1 MKREE
6 FYAYCEKIAL
16 MQSNCP
22 NWYLLPD
29 SIVSDYLRSD
39 ARYGFGQVLT
49 KLLKPSYELISAQK
63 SKFNNAD
70 GEKELDELASVLS
83 VRYKIDGYRYLAYY
97 FAICFTAVV
106 FYNLPI
112 TAIELDAFDQNEL
125 FSFDASFAVMGESDP
140 QKRQLKKLS
149 IRLLDFSRNNQLVNF
164 RNIKKSTLSLFAK
177 DNYKVLSKIAKGDG
191 KFYLA
196 SWKKLSP
203 YVVYQ
208 CKICQKIEV
217 RKFDFSAKKQQPALA
232 CSECD
237 KENNHGRKSM
247 VAIPEQLSFEFLNGY
262 ICECENNLTV
272 DELLKNNLTCPS
284 CGKVAC
290 VKSFPIIDKNSL
302 KVYQDNEFISSV
314 SDNQAKETARLLMN
328 KEKNTER
335 NFGLHVLYLAF
346 GFLKWKDQNNTE
358 FNSPL
363 LLCPINL
370 AIDKKLGQY
379 YFEVPQDMG
388 GFEVNK
394 TLIHMLNSY
403 SKSLSITLPN
413 LEFNV
418 GAYFSLVR
426 ESFKNSSSEIYDITK
441 SWEIDE
447 SFKIGLF
454 QYQKLQLHHDIEE
467 NADKYLVHPVI
478 RRLCGDFDAEIESGI
493 QRERYCRDY
502 AFMDAD
508 SSQEEVIKRAQEGE
522 SFILQGPPGSGKSQT
537 ITNIISSLLG
547 EGKTVLF
554 VTEKASA
561 RSVIMDN
568 LRAFSGGGIN
578 FSDFV
583 LDFSAFKKRSG
594 AIGRDPF
601 VNELNRNLT
610 PYVSYD
616 GYDDWI
622 LADEKSRYE
631 KVQKVLSE
639 MRDDFGG
646 RNFLR
651 LLKDMAKYSRF
662 KELSEK
668 DCLPKDFVEFVKVLD
683 TVEKYYSL
691 SKNLNI
697 DLDYTKDSLYK
708 TIGDFGGD
716 FYKTSVSLVK
726 VLYEILAVKDNLK
739 NYGILSG
746 ESEKRLS
753 NCAIALRLWK
763 DFPSFDKKVLEKIA
777 DKKAQEVIDRALKR
791 AEFLKKF
798 NSHHG
803 VKFYD
808 LFDKDKCLA
817 LDLNSLSARLFEY
830 KPFIKRIGKKYRETL
845 SEIFG
850 ALKTLPQKRNYK
862 TAVKVLENLYALKE
876 YLLLEKE
883 NGQEKFKDESVF
895 GFVPTNESDFLDLVN
910 DINSSLTVIS
920 QAKLKFVNAQK
931 EKEWILRFDNLQE
944 GRVKE
949 EISENIEKLEKAV
962 DMEISLKNTFLSYF
976 DGIKNKDLAVRDTL
990 FLAEKIVSQK
1000 DRLAN
1005 WRKLY
1010 LAIEEIK
1017 NNGLKPLL
1025 DELIS
1030 SKETDVEVAK
1040 NRLYKTFYAKLVTD
1054 FIQENNFQFI
1064 CDFDRDSYAQ
1074 LINGYSESDKRV
1086 LSTSAK
1092 RLYEK
1097 LKKYLDDVAK
1107 SKKAKSTNGY
1117 PKLQSKPHYSIKRTI
1132 KENWEYVK
1140 RIKPCFMMSPL
1151 NVSQY
1156 VDIDVKFD
1164 LVIFDE
1170 ASQIFTEDALTAIS
1184 RGKQVIICG
1193 DSKQL
1198 PPCDFFRAGDVSLDD
1213 DEQYYDDEQSKDCSL
1228 LVSASNALNDKS
1240 IGLNWHY
1247 RSCDES
1253 LIAFSNEHMDY
1264 NLITFPSAVK
1274 NINDGIR
1281 FVEVP
1286 YAPSTC
1292 YEAGKNGAHINSGEA
1307 DKIVNLIYEE
1317 MIHPE
1322 RKFYSIGV
1330 VAFSNAQAFEIENRW
1345 EIFKQNPDVKDDIEA
1360 WEKLHDN
1367 EPLIFCNLDTVQG
1380 DERDTTILSICYSPD
1395 FSGRFALN
1403 YLGRIRLLSGKK
1415 RINVAITRA
1424 KHQMIVVSTLDISLL
1439 KATILSSSAC
1449 EDNKAGAEMLCK
1461 FLEYAKSL
1469 SNKREMV
1476 FAKSNDPFVSSVCE
1490 VLDELGVLYET
1501 EIGRSDCK
1509 INIGVRDGKTLNN
1522 FALGIIIDNPS
1533 RPDFDSVR
1541 EYTRLTNQIL
1551 SEKYGWKL
1559 YRIFPA
1565 CWAFDYER
1573 EKKLLIDAIKSAT

>member
-22 NWYLLPD
+22 NWHNLPD

-39 ARYGFGQVLT
+39 ARYGFGQVLA

-63 SKFNNAD
+63 SNFNSTK
-70 GEKELDELASVLS
+70 GERELDELASLLS
-83 VRYKIDGYRYLAYY
+83 VRCKIDGYRYVAYY
-97 FAICFTAVV
+97 FAICFSAVV
-106 FYNLPI
+106 FANLPI
-112 TAIELDAFDQNEL
+112 TAIDLDAFDQNEL
-125 FSFDASFAVMGESDP
+125 FSFDTSFAVMGEADP

-164 RNIKKSTLSLFAK
+164 RNIKKSTLSLHAK
-177 DNYKVLSKIAKGDG
+177 DNYKILRQLVKGDG

-196 SWKKLSP
+196 SWKKLNP

-208 CKICQKIEV
+208 CKICQKTES
-217 RKFDFSAKKQQPALA
+217 RKFDFSAKKLQPSYS

-237 KENNHGRKSM
+237 KENLHGRKSM
-247 VAIPEQLSFEFLNGY
+247 VAIPEKLNFEFLNGY
-262 ICECENNLTV
+262 TCECENNLSV
-272 DELLKNNLTCPS
+272 DELLKNNLICPH
-284 CGKVAC
+284 CGKAVE
-290 VKSFPIIDKNSL
+290 VKSFPIIDNGSL
-302 KVYQDNEFISSV
+302 NCYKDNEFIPSV
-314 SDNQAKETARLLMN
+314 SDNQAKEISRTLMN

-346 GFLKWKDQNNTE
+346 GFLKWKDLNNTE

-370 AIDKKLGQY
+370 SVDKKLGQY
-379 YFEVPQDMG
+379 YFEIPKEMG

-403 SKSLSITLPN
+403 SKSLSISLPTLDV
-413 LEFNV
+413 FNV

-426 ESFKNSSSEIYDITK
+426 QSFKDASSEINDITK

-454 QYQKLQLHHDIEE
+454 QYQKLQLYHDIEE
-467 NADKYLVHPVI
+467 NTDKYLVHPVI
-478 RRLCGDFDAEIESGI
+478 RRLCGDMDAKIESGSE
-493 QRERYCRDY
+493 RERYNQKY
-502 AFMDAD
+502 TFMDAD

-522 SFILQGPPGSGKSQT
+522 TFILQGPPGSGKSQT
-537 ITNIISSLLG
+537 ITNIICSQLG
-547 EGKTVLF
+547 EGKSVLF

-568 LRAFSGGGIN
+568 LRAFSGGIN
-578 FSDFV
+578 LSDFV
-583 LDFSAFKKRSG
+583 LDFSTFKKRGG

-616 GYDDWI
+616 GYDDWM

-639 MRDDFGG
+639 MRDDFSG

-668 DCLPKDFVEFVKVLD
+668 DCLPKDFVEFVKLCDV
-683 TVEKYYSL
+683 VQKYYNL
-691 SKNLNI
+691 AKNLNS
-697 DLDYTKDSLYK
+697 DFDYRKDSLYGSV
-708 TIGDFGGD
+708 GDYGSQ
-716 FYKTSVSLVK
+716 FYKTALSLVK
-726 VLYEILAVKDNLK
+726 VLYEILGLKDRLK
-739 NYGILSG
+739 NLGIVSG

-753 NCAIALRLWK
+753 NCAIALRFWK
-763 DFPSFDKKVLEKIA
+763 DFPKFNKKVLEIIA
-777 DKKAQEVIDRALKR
+777 DKKAEKVIDRALKR

-798 NSHHG
+798 TAHHG
-803 VKFYD
+803 AKYCN

-817 LDLNSLSARLFEY
+817 LDLNLLSARLFGY
-830 KPFIKRIGKKYRETL
+830 KSFIKRFGKKYNETL
-845 SEIFG
+845 FEIFG
-850 ALKTLPQKRNYK
+850 ALKILPKKRNYK
-862 TAVKVLENLYALKE
+862 TAIKVLENLFSFKE
-876 YLLLEKE
+876 YLLLENE
-883 NGQEKFKDESVF
+883 NKLEKLKDESIF
-895 GFVPTNESDFLDLVN
+895 GFAPANETDFIDLVKDITGALSIISQSGLN
-910 DINSSLTVIS
+910 FINS
-920 QAKLKFVNAQK
+920 QK
-931 EKEWILRFDNLQE
+931 EKDWIMRFENSE
-944 GRVKE
+944 GIDVRE
-949 EISENIEKLEKAV
+949 EISEIIEKLEKAV
-962 DMEISLKNTFLSYF
+962 DVESSLKRTFLSYF
-976 DGIKNKDLAVRDTL
+976 DDTQNKDLTVKFTL
-990 FLAEKIVSQK
+990 SLAENIVGQK

-1010 LAIEEIK
+1010 LVVEEIK
-1017 NNGLKPLL
+1017 NKGLKPLL

-1030 SKETDVEVAK
+1030 NKETDFEIAK
-1040 NRLYKTFYAKLVTD
+1040 NRLYKTFYSKLITD
-1054 FIQENNFQFI
+1054 FIAENGFENI
-1064 CDFDRDSYAQ
+1064 CDFDRDSYDQ
-1074 LINGYSESDKRV
+1074 LIKGYAEADKRV
-1086 LSTSAK
+1086 LATSAK
-1092 RLYEK
+1092 RLFEA
-1097 LKKYLDDVAK
+1097 LKNYLDDEAK
-1107 SKKAKSTNGY
+1107 NKKVKGASGY
-1117 PKLQSKPHYSIKRTI
+1117 CKIQSKPHYSIKRTI
-1132 KENWEYVK
+1132 KENWEYIK

-1184 RGKQVIICG
+1184 RGKQVIIAG

-1198 PPCDFFRAGDVSLDD
+1198 PPCDFFRAGDASFD
-1213 DEQYYDDEQSKDCSL
+1213 DEQYYDEEQSKDFSL
-1228 LVSASNALNDKS
+1228 LVSASDALNDKS

-1292 YEAGKNGAHINSGEA
+1292 YEAGKNGSHINSGEA

-1345 EIFKQNPDVKDDIEA
+1345 EIFKQRPDVKDDIDA
-1360 WEKLHDN
+1360 WEKLHHD

-1380 DERDTTILSICYSPD
+1380 DERDTTILSICYSQD

-1424 KHQMIVVSTLDISLL
+1424 KHQMIVVSTLDIPLL
-1439 KATILSSSAC
+1439 KATISSSSAC

-1461 FLEYAKSL
+1461 FLEYAKSF
-1469 SNKREMV
+1469 SDKREMV
-1476 FAKSNDPFVSSVCE
+1476 FAKSDNPFVSSVCE
-1490 VLDELGVLYET
+1490 VLDEFGVSYET
-1501 EIGRSDCK
+1501 EIGRSECK
-1509 INIGVRDGKTLNN
+1509 INIGVRDGKTLGG
-1522 FALGIIIDNPS
+1522 FALGIIIDDPS

-1541 EYTRLTNQIL
+1541 EYTRLTSQIL
-1551 SEKYGWKL
+1551 TEKYGWKL

-1573 EKKLLIDAIKSAT
+1573 EKKLLMNAIKSVM